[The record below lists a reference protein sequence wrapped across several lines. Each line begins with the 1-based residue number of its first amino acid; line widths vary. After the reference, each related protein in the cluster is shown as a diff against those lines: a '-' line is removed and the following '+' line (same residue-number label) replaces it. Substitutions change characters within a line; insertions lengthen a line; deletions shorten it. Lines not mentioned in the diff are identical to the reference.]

1 MSYQDHWFDGWL
13 RDQISLF
20 VTHFECQV
28 CEGEFPFKEKAKDS
42 YSNTCLTCAAEIK
55 NDLEE
60 YERTCVEEM
69 KKEIERYG

>member
-1 MSYQDHWFDGWL
+1 MSYQDYWFDGWM

-28 CEGEFPFKEKAKDS
+28 CEGEFPLKEKAKDS

-55 NDLEE
+55 KDLEDWA
-60 YERTCVEEM
+60 
-69 KKEIERYG
+69 

>member
-1 MSYQDHWFDGWL
+1 MNYADLYYDEWL
-13 RDQISLF
+13 ADQIACF

-28 CEGEFPFKEKAKDS
+28 CEGEFPLKERAKGS

-69 KKEIERYG
+69 RTEIERYG